1 MKKAYLITHSV
12 WIVFSSA
19 AAAESWR
26 LGFGT
31 FVRPGPGFVPFLAAV
46 LLGVLAVVALIQS
59 VLVKSDAKK
68 EAVFDGRDMQR
79 ILLLIGALAVYVLL
93 WDFLGFLA
101 ASFLL
106 LLLLYRA
113 VEPLRWRTVLIAS
126 VLTLAGTYVMFSTL
140 LGARLPGGRIWTYLM
155 S

>member
-1 MKKAYLITHSV
+1 MTKADLITYAI

-19 AAAESWR
+19 AATESWR

-59 VLVKSDAKK
+59 VLVKSAGRKA
-68 EAVFDGRDMQR
+68 EVFDRRDMLR
-79 ILLLIGALAVYVLL
+79 ILLLIAALAGYVLL

-101 ASFLL
+101 ATFLL

-126 VLTLAGTYVMFSTL
+126 ALTLAGTYFMFSTL
-140 LGARLPGGRIWTYLM
+140 LGARLPAGRVWTYLVN
-155 S
+155 

>member
-1 MKKAYLITHSV
+1 MRKAYLITHTV
-12 WIVFSSA
+12 WIVFSCA
-19 AAAESWR
+19 TAAESWR

-31 FVRPGPGFVPFLAAV
+31 FVRPGPGFVPFLAAT
-46 LLGVLAVVALIQS
+46 LLGILALVAFIQS
-59 VLVKSDAKK
+59 MPGRAASTQAEGCDS
-68 EAVFDGRDMQR
+68 RDMLR
-79 ILLLIGALAVYVLL
+79 VLLLIAALAVYVLL

-101 ASFLL
+101 ATFLL

-140 LGARLPGGRIWTYLM
+140 LGARLPAGRIWTYLT